1 MAKRFDVVLLFV
13 AVVVLAVSGPAVAAL
28 DGCFSAQVEAPFVL
42 PDGSGHAPGE
52 LRVCMVDYANPATG
66 LYVISVDGAPMG
78 RYRARL
84 DRVENGGQA
93 DAALLVFA
101 RREGATTLELQGV
114 TVAGAGEVKVHDFS
128 RRSRDVMIRVLTDW
142 DLAEA
147 AASEADRSTL
157 VAVLG
162 D

>member
-13 AVVVLAVSGPAVAAL
+13 AVVVLAVSGSAVAAL

-66 LYVISVDGAPMG
+66 LYVISVDGAPVG

-84 DRVENGGQA
+84 DRVESGA
-93 DAALLVFA
+93 ESDTALLVFA
-101 RREGATTLELQGV
+101 RREGARTLELQGV
-114 TVAGAGEVKVHDFS
+114 TEAGSGLVKVHDFS
-128 RRSRDVMIRVLTDW
+128 RRSREVMIRVLTDW
-142 DLAEA
+142 DMAEA
-147 AASEADRSTL
+147 SVPAADRSTL